1 MPNPKRRFS
10 NSRTRKRRTH
20 DKLTPPVIPLAENI
34 EKGSGIRSKRYICS
48 HCKQVNQPHT
58 VCHNCG
64 YYRGKQVISVGM

>member
-34 EKGSGIRSKRYICS
+34 EKRQWY
-48 HCKQVNQPHT
+48 T
-58 VCHNCG
+58 VEAV
-64 YYRGKQVISVGM
+64 YLFPLQAGKSTTHGLS